1 MNDEEEHE
9 NQLSKYSLKQ
19 EKFKRARPMQ
29 NAHWTEVQEEDDDIF
44 EMEFNRDIDLEEYLV
59 MRAITDTTCPK
70 LLEDDMRAFKAI
82 AKDVFPQSRDQEPE
96 HGNLIQVVNAV
107 IKERNLQ
114 SHP

>member
-1 MNDEEEHE
+1 
-9 NQLSKYSLKQ
+9 
-19 EKFKRARPMQ
+19 
-29 NAHWTEVQEEDDDIF
+29 
-44 EMEFNRDIDLEEYLV
+44 MEFNRDIDLEEYLV

-96 HGNLIQVVNAV
+96 HGNLMQVVNAV

-114 SHP
+114 PHPEFLKKVVEYFEILQVRSGVLLLG